1 MSQEQRRPRPQPEP
15 RGANVNSTL
24 SVIVAV
30 LSVLLG
36 FFILRDIRGDGGGT
50 VSAPAVTETTVAE
63 GSVDTLSVGEA
74 PDEVV
79 KTALKAAN
87 LIGDGLYGVDLKQVG
102 QKCYVI
108 EVNDNPNIDSG
119 YEDQVLK
126 DAIYREIMGVFL
138 KRIDNKKRG
147 LNS

>member
-63 GSVDTLSVGEA
+63 GSVDTLPAVPTTAAVVLTAFKVQVANASCVRSAHRRRHRPESSDYRHRNVG
-74 PDEVV
+74 
-79 KTALKAAN
+79 
-87 LIGDGLYGVDLKQVG
+87 
-102 QKCYVI
+102 
-108 EVNDNPNIDSG
+108 
-119 YEDQVLK
+119 
-126 DAIYREIMGVFL
+126 R
-138 KRIDNKKRG
+138 
-147 LNS
+147 

>member
-63 GSVDTLSVGEA
+63 GSVDTLPAVPTTAAGVEQERSDA
-74 PDEVV
+74 ASDPDGRLLP
-79 KTALKAAN
+79 AR
-87 LIGDGLYGVDLKQVG
+87 Q
-102 QKCYVI
+102 
-108 EVNDNPNIDSG
+108 
-119 YEDQVLK
+119 
-126 DAIYREIMGVFL
+126 
-138 KRIDNKKRG
+138 
-147 LNS
+147 